1 MTRSIGARAVAAV
14 LCLSVPWLGF
24 SQAANA
30 AIVTTQQYLQLQS
43 PKANTDEL
51 RAWLATDDVR
61 AQLVGLGVAPEAVD
75 ARIAALTP
83 DEQRLLSERI
93 GDLPAGGDVLVILGV
108 VFLVLLIL
116 ELVGVI
122 DIFKRT

>member
-1 MTRSIGARAVAAV
+1 MTRSIGTRAVATV

-43 PKANTDEL
+43 PKANTDQL

>member
-1 MTRSIGARAVAAV
+1 MTPSIGTRLIAAA

-24 SQAANA
+24 SQTASAGV
-30 AIVTTQQYLQLQS
+30 VTTQQYLQLQS
-43 PKANTDEL
+43 QKSNAAGVRE
-51 RAWLATDDVR
+51 WLATDAVR
-61 AQLVGLGVAPEAVD
+61 TQLIELGVAPEAVD

-83 DEQRLLSERI
+83 DEQRALAERM
-93 GDLPAGGDVLVILGV
+93 GELPAGGDALAIIGA

-122 DIFKRT
+122 DIFKKT